1 MKTGFVLFI
10 LPALASS
17 FVAIPSK
24 SGGLRTTLCSQY
36 ATDDDQIYEDYADK
50 WLKQRQQEKQQQQ
63 PHQQEQEQKSP
74 ENPNGEPKIPTFEM
88 DYLAAARKRAA
99 ERPKSINSQAGDDD
113 WKKVS
118 EEKMK
123 EYGIKNAG
131 DWEEWAK
138 AAGDEDEDDEFGF

>member
-24 SGGLRTTLCSQY
+24 TDGLRKIQFSLYGS
-36 ATDDDQIYEDYADK
+36 DDDQIYQDYADK
-50 WLKQRQQEKQQQQ
+50 WLEQRKQEKQKQQPQQQ
-63 PHQQEQEQKSP
+63 EEKPP

-123 EYGIKNAG
+123 EYGIQNAG